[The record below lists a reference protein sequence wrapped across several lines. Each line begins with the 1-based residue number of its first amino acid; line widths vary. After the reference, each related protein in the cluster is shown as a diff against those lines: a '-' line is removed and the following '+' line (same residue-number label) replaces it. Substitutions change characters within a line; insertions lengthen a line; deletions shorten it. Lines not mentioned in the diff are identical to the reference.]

1 MSKIVR
7 SIVITGNGTNCEVEM
22 AHACRL
28 AGADVVDIVHI
39 SELLAGEK
47 RLDDYD
53 FLNLPGGF
61 LDGDDLGAA
70 KAGANRI
77 RHAAISGTEE
87 KLYDQMTRFIRDG
100 KLILGVCNGFQ
111 LLVKLGLLPGCD
123 GDYQTQTATLSYN
136 DSGRFE
142 DRWVHLAVNP
152 ASPCIFTRGLTQLYL
167 PVRHGEGKF
176 IPRDE
181 TIRARLH
188 RDGHVALQ
196 YCPPPG
202 GQVFKISVF
211 PPGDTHGQTKKGGAT
226 APASASTS
234 SAGIASPTGIDSRS
248 GIDSPSGS
256 ASTLGPAAILGTA
269 AIHAPTCTGG
279 ATATTPAAS
288 GAPGA
293 SPVAYPVA
301 SGPTMTYPDNPNGSV
316 DAIAGICNA
325 TGRIFGLMPHPEAFL
340 HRTNHPR
347 WTRED
352 LPEAGQGLAIFQNA
366 VAFARNK

>member
-1 MSKIVR
+1 MSKIVK

-22 AHACRL
+22 AHACCL

-77 RHAAISGTEE
+77 RHAAIAGTEE

-123 GDYQTQTATLSYN
+123 GDYHTQTATLTHN

-152 ASPCIFTRGLTQLYL
+152 CSPCIFTRGITHLYL

-181 TIRARLH
+181 DIRARLH
-188 RDGHVALQ
+188 REGHIVLQ
-196 YCPPPG
+196 YGTPPG
-202 GQVFKISVF
+202 ETANSVF
-211 PPGDTHGQTKKGGAT
+211 AGEAYTSDAVAGRIRGTSDIAVGA
-226 APASASTS
+226 SN
-234 SAGIASPTGIDSRS
+234 AGLAN
-248 GIDSPSGS
+248 
-256 ASTLGPAAILGTA
+256 AGTA
-269 AIHAPTCTGG
+269 SNINHVTGTAGKVITSTGG
-279 ATATTPAAS
+279 AASGGFNPSRVGAAS
-288 GAPGA
+288 YESTAAASNNFAPGA
-293 SPVAYPVA
+293 S
-301 SGPTMTYPDNPNGSV
+301 SPTMSYPDNPNGSV

-340 HRTNHPR
+340 HRVNHPR

-352 LPEAGQGLAIFQNA
+352 LPDAGQGLALFQNA
-366 VAFARNK
+366 VAFLRDN